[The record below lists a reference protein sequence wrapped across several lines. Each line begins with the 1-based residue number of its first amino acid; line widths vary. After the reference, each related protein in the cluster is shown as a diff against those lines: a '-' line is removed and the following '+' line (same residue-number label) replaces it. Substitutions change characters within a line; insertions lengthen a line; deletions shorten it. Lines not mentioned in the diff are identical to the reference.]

1 MKPVLILLS
10 ITIATFLGLY
20 PSISKRKSFLWK
32 FFTATILTIAIILN
46 FLPPTAANINEAD
59 FLARKNHQSQIN
71 ILFTTAPELIKY
83 DSNSNHWEVGT
94 FNDNKTDFVFTDKQ
108 LSNQFNRIAE
118 YIVRATY
125 IPEERVYKITA
136 INAINPIF
144 TFPYIPGLEER
155 IRIMNFH
162 VPMAWIAVI
171 AFLLS
176 MIYAIKYLK
185 SKDIKFD
192 LYSSSIAA
200 IGLLFTFLATT
211 TGMIWAKFNWGSF
224 WNWDPREVS
233 IFILLLI
240 YSAYFGL
247 RNAVNN
253 YDTKARLSS
262 VYSILAFT
270 TVPFLVFVL
279 PRLQAGL
286 HPGSGSD
293 TSIGPIL
300 SSEKGLLNEY
310 LLYTFCLSLFAF
322 LLLFYW
328 LTNLSIRLN
337 NNQISKLDYT
347 RLQ

>member
-1 MKPVLILLS
+1 MKAILIILS
-10 ITIATFLGLY
+10 IGLATFLGLF
-20 PSISKRKSFLWK
+20 PAINKQKSMLWK
-32 FFTATILTIAIILN
+32 VFTVVILTIAVILN
-46 FLPPTAANINEAD
+46 FLPPTTANTNEAD
-59 FLARKNHQSQIN
+59 FLARKNHQSPLNIQIA
-71 ILFTTAPELIKY
+71 TSPELIKF
-83 DSNSNHWEVGT
+83 DSNQNYWKVQT
-94 FNDNKTDFVFTDKQ
+94 TNNNKTGFFITDSQIVKK
-108 LSNQFNRIAE
+108 FNRKAD
-118 YIVRATY
+118 YIVRAIY
-125 IPEERVYKITA
+125 YPEENSYKITG

-176 MIYAIKYLK
+176 MIYAIRYLK
-185 SKDIKFD
+185 TKDIKFD

-211 TGMIWAKFNWGSF
+211 TGMLWAKYNWGSF

-247 RNAVNN
+247 RNAISN
-253 YDTKARLSS
+253 YETRARLSS

-270 TVPFLVFVL
+270 TVPFLIFIL

-293 TSIGPIL
+293 TNIGPIL
-300 SSEKGLLNEY
+300 SSEQGLLDNY

-328 LTNLSIRLN
+328 LTNLSIRTHN
-337 NNQISKLDYT
+337 YQINKIHHASI
-347 RLQ
+347 Q